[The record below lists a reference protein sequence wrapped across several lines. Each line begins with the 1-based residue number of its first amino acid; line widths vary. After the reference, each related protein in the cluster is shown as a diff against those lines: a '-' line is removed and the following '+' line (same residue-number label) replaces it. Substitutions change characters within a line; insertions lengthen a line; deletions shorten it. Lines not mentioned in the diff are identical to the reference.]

1 MESALPLALDGCTVK
16 VVHTIKDAAVEL
28 QRLIDYL
35 YGCPATERLLGLDCE
50 WLQGQK
56 GSHIDLIQLCVGSQ
70 GNEDIV
76 LIRTN
81 GRGQKKCPTG
91 LLQLLAIKNLKIGGN
106 RVQGDLTRMAKYYGE
121 SSMARSDNI
130 CDLSNLAMERG
141 VTVYGKGENT
151 LTNLCRRVL
160 GVHLH
165 KSVTARDSDWRKS
178 SLTKEQIEYAAL
190 DALASLRVLKGLLLM
205 RDLTVPLQPQD
216 AQPGLI
222 VDICPLEGSRMCRA
236 ASAGKAIIVSD
247 PLHHPS
253 LPPGIQVSRGMTVG
267 FI

>member
-1 MESALPLALDGCTVK
+1 MPLALEGCTVK

-28 QRLIDYL
+28 QTIIDYL
-35 YGCPATERLLGLDCE
+35 YGCPPTERLLGLDCE

-81 GRGQKKCPTG
+81 ARGQKKCPPG
-91 LLQLLAIKNLKIGGN
+91 LVQLLSMKSLRIGGN
-106 RVQGDLTRMAKYYGE
+106 RVQGDLTRMAKCFGE
-121 SSMARSDNI
+121 SSIARCNTI
-130 CDLSNLAMERG
+130 CDLTNLAMERG

-151 LTNLCRRVL
+151 LANLCRRVL
-160 GVHLH
+160 GVHLQ
-165 KSVTARDSDWRKS
+165 KLGTARESDWRRS
-178 SLTKEQIEYAAL
+178 SLSKEQIEYAAL
-190 DALASLRVLKGLLLM
+190 DVLASLRVLKGLLAM

-216 AQPGLI
+216 AVPGVI

-236 ASAGKAIIVSD
+236 ASAGKAIIVSE
-247 PLHHPS
+247 PLHNPS
-253 LPPGIQVSRGMTVG
+253 LPPGIQVSKV
-267 FI
+267 